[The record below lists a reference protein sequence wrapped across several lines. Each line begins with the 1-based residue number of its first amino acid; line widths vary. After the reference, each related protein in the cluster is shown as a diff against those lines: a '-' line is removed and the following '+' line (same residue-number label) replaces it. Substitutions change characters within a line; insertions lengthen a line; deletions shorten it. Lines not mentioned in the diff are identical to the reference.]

1 MPDKPQDK
9 TEELDFTKL
18 SPGMQGYINEL
29 RDTAR
34 KARTERDELK
44 RQLEAN
50 PPLPDVRTL
59 SKKEYR
65 RTRAE
70 AMNNIIR
77 QEREQRDATIL
88 TNLTNVDVQKMSPE
102 EYRQL
107 KNKLARRG

>member
-1 MPDKPQDK
+1 MPDNPRDK

-18 SPGMQGYINEL
+18 SPGMQGYIIEL

-34 KARTERDELK
+34 KAKAERDELK
-44 RQLEAN
+44 RQLEAK
-50 PPLPDVRTL
+50 PSLPDVRTL

-70 AMNNIIR
+70 AMSNIIR
-77 QEREQRDATIL
+77 QERARRDATIL
-88 TNLTNVDVQKMSPE
+88 TNLTGVKVQKMTPE
-102 EYRQL
+102 EYRQV